1 MQFTKK
7 LRERIR
13 SGEIS
18 KTVRIWKSPRVK
30 VGNAYRL
37 SPGYV
42 VVDTIHQIAIGDISG
57 SLARETG
64 FSGIAELLKIAKH
77 GSGENVYLIS
87 FHHVEEL

>member
-1 MQFTKK
+1 MQFTRK

-13 SGEIS
+13 SGEIT

-30 VGNAYRL
+30 VGNSYRL
-37 SPGYV
+37 DPGKV
-42 VVDTIHQIAIGDISG
+42 AVDSMHHIGVDDITG

-64 FSGIAELLKIAKH
+64 FSGLAELLKIAKH

-87 FHHVEEL
+87 FHYVGGE